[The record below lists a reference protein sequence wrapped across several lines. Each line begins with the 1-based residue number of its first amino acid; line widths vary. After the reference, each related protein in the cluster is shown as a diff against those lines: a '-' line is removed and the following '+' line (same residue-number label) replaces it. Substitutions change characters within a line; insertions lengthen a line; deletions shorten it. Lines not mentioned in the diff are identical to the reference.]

1 MGQVVER
8 KINTYET
15 LKKDT
20 ATGYD
25 GITVCSTQTN
35 FYDTCVN

>member
-25 GITVCSTQTN
+25 GLLFAVRRRIFMTLVII
-35 FYDTCVN
+35 